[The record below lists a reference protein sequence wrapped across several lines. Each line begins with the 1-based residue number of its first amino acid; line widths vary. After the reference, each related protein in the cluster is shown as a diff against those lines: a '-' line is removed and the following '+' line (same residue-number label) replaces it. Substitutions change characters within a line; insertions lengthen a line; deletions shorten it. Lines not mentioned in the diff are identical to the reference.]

1 MKRPGPSPLQ
11 SRKEPPLKVTVV
23 ADTMTRDFHMETL
36 TGFESDAA
44 NPADHLAEFA
54 GRECYKSHH
63 KPNPKTATNAAY
75 LANILDHGHTS
86 VLEHATVTFY
96 VQHVSRALL
105 LELERHR
112 FLSFSVE
119 SQRYVDMEKAHPDPV
134 VPPLFREIED
144 EDTRRDLNNLLYDH
158 YDASLSQYA
167 YVFNRLRDEDVPLKK
182 AREAARAFLPNCTPV
197 DFVVT
202 GNIRAWRDVLGKRY
216 HLAADAEIREFA
228 SLILAELRDI
238 APNAVQDIPE
248 TPYA

>member
-1 MKRPGPSPLQ
+1 
-11 SRKEPPLKVTVV
+11 LKVTVV
-23 ADTMTRDFHMETL
+23 ADTMTRDFSIETL
-36 TGFESDAA
+36 TGFDSGAA

-63 KPNPKTATNAAY
+63 KPNPKTAENAAY
-75 LANILDHGHTS
+75 LGNILDHGHYS
-86 VLEHATVTFY
+86 VLEHASVTFY

-119 SQRYVDMEKAHPDPV
+119 SQRYVNTEKAHPDPV
-134 VPPLFREIED
+134 VPPLFNELKD
-144 EDTRRDLNNLLYDH
+144 TDTRRDLNNLLHDH
-158 YDASLSQYA
+158 YDASLSQYT
-167 YVFNRLRDEDVPLKK
+167 YVFNRLREEGYSVKQ
-182 AREAARAFLPNCTPV
+182 AREAARAFLPNATPV

-216 HLAADAEIREFA
+216 STHADAEIREFA
-228 SLILAELRDI
+228 SLILGHLREV